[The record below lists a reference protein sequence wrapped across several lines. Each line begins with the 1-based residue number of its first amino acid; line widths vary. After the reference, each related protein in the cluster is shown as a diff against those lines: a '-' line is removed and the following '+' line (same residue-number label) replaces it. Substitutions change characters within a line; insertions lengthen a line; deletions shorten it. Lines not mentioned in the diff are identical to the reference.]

1 MALTVLSQPRFLPTP
16 ILRWKIR
23 KECTALSSKYSP
35 PCKYIPHYMRG
46 EGVQYFTIGN
56 VRNLVVKIFPTKR
69 ALISGLGGG
78 RTRE

>member
-1 MALTVLSQPRFLPTP
+1 MALTLLSQPSFLPTP

-56 VRNLVVKIFPTKR
+56 VRNFVVVKIFHTKR
-69 ALISGLGGG
+69 ALISGPGGG
-78 RTRE
+78 D